1 MPTELWWSRTKMLIN
16 QLFSIWEVRR
26 PIILSDQC
34 STLSLDRLPRLNLS
48 QTSLKLRKQCNF
60 SCFAGVK
67 SSGKSDLSV
76 VKNYHLTQQL
86 AKVLKVNAW
95 RLHSLI
101 LSKKFFQ
108 IQSQSRSW
116 NKIYSKK
123 KLKFSLNKLL
133 AYIMHYGCPKI
144 RVELLWTSLMTP
156 KLTNFFLPMMK
167 RGRD

>member
-1 MPTELWWSRTKMLIN
+1 MRTELWWSRTKMLTN
-16 QLFSIWEVRR
+16 QSFSIWGVRR
-26 PIILSDQC
+26 LTIPSDQC
-34 STLSLDRLPRLNLS
+34 LTLSLDRLPRLNLS
-48 QTSLKLRKQCNF
+48 RTSLKLRKQCNF

-86 AKVLKVNAW
+86 AKALKVSAW

-101 LSKKFFQ
+101 LSKRFFQ
-108 IQSQSRSW
+108 IPSQSRSW

-123 KLKFSLNKLL
+123 KLKFSLNKFL

-144 RVELLWTSLMTP
+144 RVELQSTSLMTQI
-156 KLTNFFLPMMK
+156 LTNFFLPMMK